1 MDGARRLRLDK
12 KAAQRRV
19 RYAATKP
26 LQPGV
31 MRCGSAPGFFW
42 MPTVQIIKAPTQR
55 ALPTPTRAPCTV
67 VASAK
72 HVDAAARKHST
83 DAPNEAREEVQLHE
97 GGDDWDEV
105 YDDVDALTTP
115 VTTLATAA
123 PDVTQTTLLLQFPA
137 DEQGLVIEL
146 CGVRA
151 RACLSLTCHALHALP
166 LLRRLIK
173 QAAEERQR
181 RVLDALETRQENPVG
196 TLTWGYPLARGPARV
211 PRHRDDF
218 SLFIVVSC
226 PTNARDDF
234 CLGWLPD
241 DEGQPLIQAS
251 IGQKRFRDTCSRALR
266 VDQHTLSLPTH
277 LHDMEYD
284 VFLLRKGLSAET
296 DMKRDSP
303 SRRGVV
309 YSA

>member
-1 MDGARRLRLDK
+1 
-12 KAAQRRV
+12 
-19 RYAATKP
+19 
-26 LQPGV
+26 
-31 MRCGSAPGFFW
+31 
-42 MPTVQIIKAPTQR
+42 MPTVQIVPPTQR
-55 ALPTPTRAPCTV
+55 ALPTPTRPCAPCTV

-105 YDDVDALTTP
+105 YDDLDALTTP
-115 VTTLATAA
+115 VTTLVTAA

-173 QAAEERQR
+173 QAAEERQQERQR
-181 RVLDALETRQENPVG
+181 RVLDALDTRQANPVG

-266 VDQHTLSLPTH
+266 VDQHTFSLQTH
-277 LHDMEYD
+277 LHSMEYD

-303 SRRGVV
+303 SRRGVLFL
-309 YSA
+309 A

>member
-1 MDGARRLRLDK
+1 
-12 KAAQRRV
+12 
-19 RYAATKP
+19 
-26 LQPGV
+26 
-31 MRCGSAPGFFW
+31 
-42 MPTVQIIKAPTQR
+42 MPTR
-55 ALPTPTRAPCTV
+55 ACAPCTV

-72 HVDAAARKHST
+72 HVDAAARKHSI

-196 TLTWGYPLARGPARV
+196 TLTWGNPLARGPARV